1 MFCSDQAKK
10 FEPAKLSKHKYEEP
24 ETELKLSDELAGSL
38 RGLKPEGNLLADR
51 LVNTSYL
58 VFCCCC
64 VSNCHGTYF
73 VRFKSLQ
80 KRNVIETR
88 VKAKIVKNPKKR
100 KKLEKRNYKMPWE
113 KPRPLKA

>member
-1 MFCSDQAKK
+1 MCCSDQAKK

-51 LVNTSYL
+51 
-58 VFCCCC
+58 
-64 VSNCHGTYF
+64 
-73 VRFKSLQ
+73 FKSLQ

-100 KKLEKRNYKMPWE
+100 KRLEKRNYKMPWE